1 MLRAALKL
9 VSMFVFALLL
19 VVVMFGFGYGTSR
32 VFFQPKPNAINDG
45 APTEFQEAMPV
56 FWQAWNIITTD
67 FYTQPVDPTK
77 MTYGAIDGMVNSLGD
92 PHTVF
97 LDAQHAQ
104 FFSQELG
111 GSFEGIGAEVEMR
124 DGRLVIVSP
133 IKGTPAE
140 KAGLKAGD
148 VILKV
153 GDTVIQDMN
162 VFEAINLIRGPK
174 GSTVILTVQRGSQPS
189 FPLTLTRDTIITS
202 AVESKMLDGNV
213 AYLKLNEFTAT
224 APQDLHDQLQQLMA
238 QKPKAL
244 VFDLRNDPGGL
255 LDSAVKIASE
265 FLKEGDIVL
274 VEKFKN
280 GDKTNYKANAGGL
293 APDIPMVLLVNEGS
307 ASASEIL
314 SGAIKDYKRATI
326 VGTTTYGKGS
336 VQIPHQL
343 SDQSQLDVT
352 IAHFFSPQEHEI
364 NGVGIKPDIEVP
376 DPTDAQV
383 AQRQDPQLDRAVQY
397 INAGAGI
404 QWGELLFP
412 YILPLS
418 LSVPL

>member
-1 MLRAALKL
+1 
-9 VSMFVFALLL
+9 MFLFSVLL
-19 VVVMFGFGYGTSR
+19 VVVTYSLGFTTSR
-32 VFFQPKPNAINDG
+32 VLFQPKSDSINDG
-45 APTEFQEAMPV
+45 APPELQKAMPV
-56 FWQAWNIITTD
+56 FWQAWNIIVTD
-67 FYTQPVDPTK
+67 FYTQPVDPTN
-77 MTYGAIDGMVNSLGD
+77 MTYGAINGMVNSLGD

-104 FFSQELG
+104 FFAQELG
-111 GSFEGIGAEVEMR
+111 GSFEGIGAEVEMT
-124 DGRLVIVSP
+124 DGRLTIVSP

-153 GDTVIQDMN
+153 GETVIQNMN

-174 GSTVILTVQRGSQPS
+174 GSTVLLTVQRGSQPS
-189 FPLTLTRDTIITS
+189 FTVTLTRDTIVTL
-202 AVESKMLDGNV
+202 AVESRMLEGNV

-265 FLKEGDIVL
+265 FLKGGDVIL

-280 GDKTNYKANAGGL
+280 GDKTDYKANVGGL

-307 ASASEIL
+307 ASASEIV
-314 SGAIKDYKRATI
+314 SGAFKDYKRATI
-326 VGTTTYGKGS
+326 VGTVTYGKGS
-336 VQIPHQL
+336 VQVPHQL
-343 SDQSQLDVT
+343 SDKSQLDVT

-376 DPTDAQV
+376 DPTDVQITHS
-383 AQRQDPQLDRAVQY
+383 QDPQLDRAVQY
-397 INAGAGI
+397 INGGARLD
-404 QWGELLFP
+404 WVDL
-412 YILPLS
+412 ILPFLIPNALS
-418 LSVPL
+418 LPL

>member
-1 MLRAALKL
+1 MFRAAVKL
-9 VSMFVFALLL
+9 LSMFLFSVVLVIFTFAL
-19 VVVMFGFGYGTSR
+19 GYGTSR
-32 VFFQPKPNAINDG
+32 LLNQPKAGSINDG
-45 APTEFQEAMPV
+45 APAELQESMPV

-67 FYTQPVDPTK
+67 FYSQPVDPTK
-77 MTYGAIDGMVNSLGD
+77 MTYGSINGMVNALGD

-104 FFSQELG
+104 FFAQELG

-124 DGRLVIVSP
+124 DGRLMVVSP

-174 GSTVILTVQRGSQPS
+174 GSSVTLTVQRGSQPS
-189 FPLTLTRDTIITS
+189 FPVTITRDTIVTS
-202 AVESKMLDGNV
+202 AVESRMLEGNV

-244 VFDLRNDPGGL
+244 IFDLRNDPGGL
-255 LDSAVKIASE
+255 LDSAVKVASE
-265 FLKEGDIVL
+265 FLSEGDVVL

-280 GDKTNYKANAGGL
+280 GDKTQYKANSGGL

-307 ASASEIL
+307 ASASEIVSAAL
-314 SGAIKDYKRATI
+314 KDYKRATI

-352 IAHFFSPQEHEI
+352 IAHFFSPKENEI
-364 NGVGIKPDIEVP
+364 NGVGIKPDIEVA
-376 DPTDAQV
+376 DPTDAQI
-383 AQRQDPQLDRAVQY
+383 AQRQDPQLDRAVQFV
-397 INAGAGI
+397 NAGARI
-404 QWGELLFP
+404 EWGELIFP
-412 YILPLS
+412 MFFPQALSLPL
-418 LSVPL
+418 

>member
-9 VSMFVFALLL
+9 VGMLIFSLLL
-19 VVVMFGFGYGTSR
+19 VVFAFLLGFGSSR
-32 VFFQPKPNAINDG
+32 MVFASKPNSINDG
-45 APTEFQEAMPV
+45 APAELQKEMPI
-56 FWQAWNIITTD
+56 FWQAWNIINQD

-77 MTYGAIDGMVNSLGD
+77 ATYGAIDGMVNSLGD

-97 LDAQHAQ
+97 LDAEHAQ
-104 FFSQELG
+104 FFAQELG

-124 DGRLVIVSP
+124 DGRLMIVSP

-148 VILKV
+148 VILEV
-153 GDTVIQDMN
+153 GDTVIQNMN

-174 GSTVILTVQRGSQPS
+174 GSSVTLTVQRGSQPS
-189 FPLTLTRDTIITS
+189 FTVSLTRDTIVTS
-202 AVESKMLDGNV
+202 AVESRMLDGNI

-244 VFDLRNDPGGL
+244 VFDLRNNPGGL
-255 LDSAVKIASE
+255 LDVAVKVASE
-265 FLKEGDIVL
+265 FLKEGNVVL

-280 GDKTNYKANAGGL
+280 GDKTDYKANAGGL

-307 ASASEIL
+307 ASASEIV
-314 SGAIKDYKRATI
+314 SGAMKDYKRATI

-364 NGVGIKPDIEVP
+364 NGVGIKPDIEVA
-376 DPTDAQV
+376 DPTDVQITHS
-383 AQRQDPQLDRAVQY
+383 QDPQLDRAVQF
-397 INAGAGI
+397 INGGARI
-404 QWGELLFP
+404 EWGEL
-412 YILPLS
+412 ILPLF
-418 LSVPL
+418 VPRGLELPF